1 MKNATMKIT
10 INAPKFLTTPAARK
24 VLSGILIAAA
34 FFSIGFGGYAYWQWQ
49 RTQELLKDPAKRE
62 QEEFKAT
69 VKTIGSLIKLPL
81 DETPTL
87 ATVSE
92 ADRLKNMTFF
102 KEAQNGDK
110 VLMYIKNR
118 KAYLYRPSEK
128 VLVEVATI
136 NISDQ
141 AGAQGAQQTVLG
153 AMQQQGTATPAPRAP
168 GLERAASLT
177 IRNGTTTANLASTTR
192 DRLSSEKYLQITAT
206 EDAAKRDYAQAV
218 VVVLNEAFE
227 EHGKELA
234 KKYGVTPVI
243 LPPEGETVPKTD
255 LLLILGQK

>member
-1 MKNATMKIT
+1 MMKNQTMKIT
-10 INAPKFLTTPAARK
+10 IHTPKIVLTSRMK
-24 VLSGILIAAA
+24 KLLSGVLLASAL
-34 FFSIGFGGYAYWQWQ
+34 FSIGFGGYAYFQWQ
-49 RTQELLKDPAKRE
+49 ETQELLKDPAKRE

-69 VKTIGSLIKLPL
+69 VQLISSLIKLPQ

-102 KEAQNGDK
+102 KDAQNGDK
-110 VLMYIKNR
+110 VLMYIKNK
-118 KAYLYRPSEK
+118 KAYLYRPSDK
-128 VLVEVATI
+128 ILVEVATI

-141 AGAQGAQQTVLG
+141 AASNPTTQNVLGAQQ
-153 AMQQQGTATPAPRAP
+153 QQGSADKLP
-168 GLERAASLT
+168 GLEKSATLT
-177 IRNGTTTANLASTTR
+177 IRNGTTTTNLASTTR
-192 DRLSSEKYLQITAT
+192 ERLGSDKYLQITAT
-206 EDAAKRDYAQAV
+206 EDAARTDYPQTI

-243 LPPEGETVPKTD
+243 APPDGEVVPKTD
-255 LLLILGQK
+255 LLLILGQR